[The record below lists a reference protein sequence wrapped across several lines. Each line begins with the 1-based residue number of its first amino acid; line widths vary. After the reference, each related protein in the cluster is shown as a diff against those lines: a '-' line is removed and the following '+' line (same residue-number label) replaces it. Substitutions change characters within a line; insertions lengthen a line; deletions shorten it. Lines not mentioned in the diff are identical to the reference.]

1 MAKTT
6 FVSCKKEKYLKN
18 FNLESAKIHIKN
30 KKGVKKN
37 MRLKIHSFTKH
48 NLFPFSRRC

>member
-18 FNLESAKIHIKN
+18 FNLESAKIHFKN
-30 KKGVKKN
+30 KKGVKKKHAFKN
-37 MRLKIHSFTKH
+37 SFIHKT
-48 NLFPFSRRC
+48 